1 MKDYD
6 KYDGIENVVTFD
18 KKKFCS
24 NESRN
29 HKISN
34 DHLIKDILRVL
45 NEDSSDDDE
54 SVNNSEEE
62 ISHSN
67 NIVYEVLPSNGLRR
81 SNQK

>member
-1 MKDYD
+1 MRDLF
-6 KYDGIENVVTFD
+6 KYRNVECFPNQPSTSGI
-18 KKKFCS
+18 
-24 NESRN
+24 
-29 HKISN
+29 